1 MTDTEFIEAFR
12 AYNENIFNFLCLRVH
27 SREIAQDLT
36 QEVYIKLWDNKAKYD
51 PNKASIRTWLFK
63 IARNHLIDHFRKN
76 KNSFANISTESELL
90 VEIYDD
96 ETTEKDLDIQYVLKK
111 LYELEPEEQN
121 LIILKYI
128 EDLSNAEIAEI
139 VDKNVVATKVAIHR
153 AMKKLKRIIN
163 MSQSENEKILK
174 YK

>member
-1 MTDTEFIEAFR
+1 
-12 AYNENIFNFLCLRVH
+12 
-27 SREIAQDLT
+27 
-36 QEVYIKLWDNKAKYD
+36 
-51 PNKASIRTWLFK
+51 LFK

-90 VEIYDD
+90 EEIYDD

-139 VDKNVVATKVAIHR
+139 VDKNVVATKVAKIGR
-153 AMKKLKRIIN
+153 ASCR
-163 MSQSENEKILK
+163 ERV
-174 YK
+174 